1 MINLCDL
8 GQVYIVCGKTDLRKG
23 IDGLATLVKEQFEL
37 DPFSGKGKLSIMS
50 EENLEKIIAQQAT
63 TIQNLTD
70 EIKLLREQ
78 VAYLTQKRYGKSSE
92 QMPLSGQLNLFD
104 EEKQDSDDGDR
115 PRCRRSD
122 YYL

>member
-1 MINLCDL
+1 
-8 GQVYIVCGKTDLRKG
+8 
-23 IDGLATLVKEQFEL
+23 
-37 DPFSGKGKLSIMS
+37 MS
-50 EENLEKIIAQQAT
+50 QETLEKTIAQQAT

-92 QMPLSGQLNLFD
+92 QMSLNGQTSLFD
-104 EEKQDSDDGDR
+104 EPEAQDDGER
-115 PRCRRSD
+115 LRRHRSD

>member
-1 MINLCDL
+1 MRILL
-8 GQVYIVCGKTDLRKG
+8 
-23 IDGLATLVKEQFEL
+23 TLDIARFFDILLTNKF
-37 DPFSGKGKLSIMS
+37 GGKLSIMS

-104 EEKQDSDDGDR
+104 EEK
-115 PRCRRSD
+115 
-122 YYL
+122 